1 MFKEKNMDNLAII
14 PLRSNLLNNFKYIET
29 KTLIIERIQKLH
41 LNDLKF
47 KGDSEMLV
55 LICNLI
61 EHLIIKKDN
70 ISKIDMAL
78 DIYRTLFAILP
89 EEEEVIKNNIK
100 FIHSNKMIKRVSYYK
115 LFITGISELFK
126 KKRSF

>member
-1 MFKEKNMDNLAII
+1 MNDLSLI

-29 KTLIIERIQKLH
+29 KTTIIERIQKLY

-55 LICNLI
+55 LVCNLI
-61 EHLIIKKDN
+61 EHLISKKDN
-70 ISKIDMAL
+70 ISKIDLAM
-78 DIYRTLFAILP
+78 DIYRTLFAISI

-100 FIHSNKMIKRVSYYK
+100 FIHSNKMIKKVSYYK
-115 LFITGISELFK
+115 LFITGINELFFK
-126 KKRSF
+126 KKK